1 MSSLLAGDRIGSL
14 LRELIAI
21 PSENP
26 PGDTTAIANFIAS
39 WYADVPGSQVRTL
52 APPKKPSAPSI
63 IATIGDGSAP
73 MVMLHAHIDTV
84 PVGPSE
90 MLSWE
95 SDPFIGE
102 VRDEKIYGKGA
113 VDDKG
118 ILAAMM
124 CATRDL
130 APLLQGRGTM
140 VLVAAAEE
148 EVGGQLGT
156 RWLADQG
163 HLPNC
168 DFVVV
173 GEQTGNAPA
182 TAHKGVMRATV
193 TVRGRSTHATNPD
206 RGVSAIYAMAKVL
219 SALEVYHRELALRV
233 HPLVGNPTCNVGTI
247 VGGSTTNSVPDTC
260 TITIDRRM
268 VPREDFAAVQA
279 EVRAVVAAVD
289 VADAS
294 AEVGDFL
301 ISSWF
306 DASIETGLAPTFVRA
321 IEEITQAP
329 SFKVGYLPGSDAKHL
344 MGIARN
350 GMLVF
355 GPGSYETAHAANE
368 YVSVKDLQVAT
379 EILKRFLSLAM
390 LEERA

>member
-118 ILAAMM
+118 I
-124 CATRDL
+124 
-130 APLLQGRGTM
+130 
-140 VLVAAAEE
+140 
-148 EVGGQLGT
+148 
-156 RWLADQG
+156 
-163 HLPNC
+163 
-168 DFVVV
+168 
-173 GEQTGNAPA
+173 
-182 TAHKGVMRATV
+182 
-193 TVRGRSTHATNPD
+193 
-206 RGVSAIYAMAKVL
+206 
-219 SALEVYHRELALRV
+219 
-233 HPLVGNPTCNVGTI
+233 
-247 VGGSTTNSVPDTC
+247 
-260 TITIDRRM
+260 
-268 VPREDFAAVQA
+268 
-279 EVRAVVAAVD
+279 
-289 VADAS
+289 
-294 AEVGDFL
+294 
-301 ISSWF
+301 
-306 DASIETGLAPTFVRA
+306 
-321 IEEITQAP
+321 
-329 SFKVGYLPGSDAKHL
+329 
-344 MGIARN
+344 
-350 GMLVF
+350 
-355 GPGSYETAHAANE
+355 
-368 YVSVKDLQVAT
+368 
-379 EILKRFLSLAM
+379 
-390 LEERA
+390 